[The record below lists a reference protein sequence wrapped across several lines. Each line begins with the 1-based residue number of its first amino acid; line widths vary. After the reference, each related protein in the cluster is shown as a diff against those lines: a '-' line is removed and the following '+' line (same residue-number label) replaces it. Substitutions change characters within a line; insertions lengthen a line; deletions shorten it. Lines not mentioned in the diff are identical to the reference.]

1 MFSSSSLINKNF
13 NFLNEEA
20 KKYFDNFGSKKTIL
34 KNKFSNFIK
43 KKSDKK
49 ILLIGDPIID
59 TIKFVLPSGKSNKNT
74 IIATRFKKKEV
85 HLGGSL
91 LVANFISQFFNYIDY
106 LFIGNLKDLK
116 FIKKKLNKNI
126 KIHFI
131 YSENNMI
138 NKIRYTDSYSKNK
151 FFQVNEN
158 EDLKFNSEIKNKI
171 LKFTETFFKK
181 TDKILFFNYGYNYNF
196 EKLISKLQKV
206 TKKLI
211 LNCQTNSY
219 NFGFNIASK
228 YKKSDILIV
237 DENELRLLL
246 NNNEDN
252 LYNLLL
258 NNKKKLR
265 NFRIFVV
272 TQGRVGSYVLYKN
285 KIFFIPTILKGNLD
299 TIGCGDIYLSMFSVL
314 MLSKMFDVEEASIIA
329 HVAAGI
335 HANQLGNRLNLEKN
349 YLFKILN
356 YSLK

>member
-1 MFSSSSLINKNF
+1 M
-13 NFLNEEA
+13 
-20 KKYFDNFGSKKTIL
+20 

>member
-1 MFSSSSLINKNF
+1 
-13 NFLNEEA
+13 
-20 KKYFDNFGSKKTIL
+20 
-34 KNKFSNFIK
+34 
-43 KKSDKK
+43 
-49 ILLIGDPIID
+49 
-59 TIKFVLPSGKSNKNT
+59 
-74 IIATRFKKKEV
+74 
-85 HLGGSL
+85 
-91 LVANFISQFFNYIDY
+91 
-106 LFIGNLKDLK
+106 
-116 FIKKKLNKNI
+116 
-126 KIHFI
+126 
-131 YSENNMI
+131 MI